1 MKHVALGIVTG
12 GAAAAAYFG
21 SAIAYADDPTGS
33 TTGTGTESWSP
44 IYGTD
49 SATLVQ
55 VPGSQSLAWDL
66 PASFTNGSTTLTG
79 TDYLAPSSGGFNNEF
94 VTSTGATYDQ
104 DQLFPGVTNL
114 YYDSGVSGAAP
125 VDVLKTSFGDFNAS
139 SLASLFT
146 PTTPAHFIDSGTALQ
161 DAGLYSALDLGP
173 DGKSGSEPTW
183 TPTYG
188 DVSEVTPKAGG
199 APVWE
204 VQNTTFTPSTGTA
217 LTGTDYLAPS
227 LGGYNNDFVTST
239 GATYDQDQLLPG
251 VTNLYYDATAD
262 GTPVDILK
270 TSFGDFNISSMASW
284 FTPVDYSDAVVA
296 TPDMDL
302 TDAGLY
308 SALDL
313 GLPTT

>member
-21 SAIAYADDPTGS
+21 AAMAHADP
-33 TTGTGTESWSP
+33 GTESWSP

-55 VPGSQSLAWDL
+55 APGSQSLAWDL

-125 VDVLKTSFGDFNAS
+125 VDVLKTSFGDFNVS
-139 SLASLFT
+139 SWASLFPA
-146 PTTPAHFIDSGTALQ
+146 PTVPKDFVDSGTALQ
-161 DAGLYSALDLGP
+161 NAGLYSALDLGP
-173 DGKSGSEPTW
+173 DGKNGSEPTW
-183 TPTYG
+183 TPSYG
-188 DVSEVTPKAGG
+188 DVTEVTPKAGG

-204 VQNTTFTPSTGTA
+204 VQNTTFTPSAGTT

-227 LGGYNNDFVTST
+227 AGGYDNEFVTT
-239 GATYDQDQLLPG
+239 GGAIYDQDQLFPG
-251 VTNLYYDATAD
+251 VTNLYYDSGSD

-284 FTPVDYSDAVVA
+284 LPLADYTDAVPA
-296 TPDMDL
+296 TPDVDL